1 MLERRYSEIIES
13 LVSRDRAWLNSLH
26 SFCENLRLM
35 YQEQVNMGATLESI
49 GKRQREF
56 TKANEQILDWA
67 MTTLSEF
74 TKANEQI
81 LDWAMTTLS
90 GKKKVSLPKINIS
103 NYVHYIIVPPNVQ
116 DFVIPYS

>member
-26 SFCENLRLM
+26 SFCESLRLM

-49 GKRQREF
+49 GKRQR
-56 TKANEQILDWA
+56 
-67 MTTLSEF
+67 EF